1 MCRLARF
8 DVSSMLDRHDGR
20 RRMKNRSDAR
30 PQPRGLC
37 VLGLVLLLVASPFD
51 AFAQNLDLINATLV
65 DGTGTAARSGMAVTV
80 RDGRITAIA
89 DREPPATDGARRIDL
104 GGRHLLPGL
113 IDAHSHIESPAAAQ
127 RALLSGVTTSRVL
140 GDAHLQ
146 ALGTRDLIRA
156 GHVPGP
162 ELLVSPGHIRPKP
175 GTAFFMVYPQFGAAI
190 DGELRGPDQIA
201 EATRAL
207 LAKGADVIK
216 VGASE
221 RAGLAS
227 TDPRKQELTEE
238 EMRAA
243 VAEASRKGVHVAAH
257 AHAREGA
264 AAAVR
269 AGVRS
274 IEHGTWIDDQ
284 TLAEMKRRGTYFVPT
299 LAVMS
304 PLGDPQ
310 GNSAEAIALQLRT
323 QSMMGPLRAAVRKAH
338 ALGITVAAATD
349 GSYADDDDTGRIRLA
364 HEIAM
369 LREHA
374 GMTPLESITAA
385 TLGAAQVLGIEGRT
399 GSVRVGMEAD
409 LVVYD
414 GDPLGDSRTF
424 FEPRLVV
431 SDGRVVLEGAA
442 LSGAQQ

>member
-1 MCRLARF
+1 
-8 DVSSMLDRHDGR
+8 MLMHDR
-20 RRMKNRSDAR
+20 KA
-30 PQPRGLC
+30 
-37 VLGLVLLLVASPFD
+37 VTVALGLAWLLVASPFV
-51 AFAQNLDLINATLV
+51 ATAQDLDLVNATVV
-65 DGTGTAARSGMAVTV
+65 DGTGAAPRKGLTVTV
-80 RDGRITAIA
+80 RGGKITALA
-89 DREPPATDGARRIDL
+89 DRAPPATAGVRRIDL
-104 GGRHLLPGL
+104 GGRYLLPGL
-113 IDAHSHIESPAAAQ
+113 IDAHSHIESPAAAL
-127 RALLSGVTTSRVL
+127 RALQSGVTTSRVM
-140 GDAHLQ
+140 GDTHLQ

-156 GHVPGP
+156 GHVAGP

-175 GTAFFMVYPQFGAAI
+175 GTSFFMVYPQFGDAI
-190 DGELRGPDQIA
+190 DGELRGPDRMA
-201 EATRAL
+201 AATRAL

-227 TDPRKQELTEE
+227 TDPRKQELTED

-243 VAEASRKGVHVAAH
+243 VAEAAKQGVYVAAH
-257 AHAREGA
+257 AHARAGA

-274 IEHGTWIDDQ
+274 IEHGTWVDDD

-310 GNSAEAIALQLRT
+310 GNSAEAVALQLRT
-323 QSMMGPLRAAVRKAH
+323 QSMMGPLREAVRKAH
-338 ALGITVAAATD
+338 ALGVTVAAATD
-349 GSYADDDDTGRIRLA
+349 GSYADNDDTGRIRIA

-369 LREHA
+369 LREDI
-374 GMTPLESITAA
+374 GMTSLESITAA
-385 TLGAAQVLGIEGRT
+385 TLSAAQALGIDGRT

-409 LVVYD
+409 LVAYD
-414 GDPLGDSRTF
+414 GDPLGDSRAF

-431 SDGRVVLEGAA
+431 SDGRIVVEGAA
-442 LSGAQQ
+442 L